1 MPYKTVIRLIVVA
14 RNPTNGFPARLLGRL
29 QFVSNS
35 HGQKPRHKRDN
46 SSDPRLWWYHLIA
59 GLPLDSALTRIPRS
73 ANPYGPESTYVEAGE
88 PPLWPTPPRPEKW
101 RRRDPSRPLLRLARV
116 PQKRGFC
123 RRFDG
128 SSTGGAPLNQARSG
142 SAKMQDIGFLFDDII
157 IWDRKQEYNNLRPLG
172 HPSVF
177 RTNKVHEYIL
187 IFQKPRSSAD

>member
-1 MPYKTVIRLIVVA
+1 MDRKVHTLKLG
-14 RNPTNGFPARLLGRL
+14 NP
-29 QFVSNS
+29 
-35 HGQKPRHKRDN
+35 
-46 SSDPRLWWYHLIA
+46 
-59 GLPLDSALTRIPRS
+59 
-73 ANPYGPESTYVEAGE
+73 PYGQP
-88 PPLWPTPPRPEKW
+88 PPRPEKW
-101 RRRDPSRPLLRLARV
+101 RRRDPSRPFLRLAKV
-116 PQKRGFC
+116 TQKQGFC

-128 SSTGGAPLNQARSG
+128 GSTAVSTTVSRRFDDGLPAARPPLDQARSG